1 MPEGNGGM
9 RPHFM
14 YLTIAGECA
23 IIPAMKLIA
32 QVKLQPNTEQAA
44 ALQETI
50 QRANAACN
58 YISDVAWK
66 SKTFNQFRL
75 HKLVYRDVRNRF
87 GLTAQ
92 VAVRCISKVA
102 DAYKLDK
109 KRKRTFKP
117 LGAITYDDRILRW
130 YIDKG
135 VVSIW
140 TVNGR
145 MRIPFVCGDRQRE
158 MLKYRKGESDLIIF
172 RDQFYLSATCE
183 IEEPIPTEGN
193 GVLGLDMGI
202 ANLAVDSD
210 GNVYSGEAVNKA
222 RRRYRHMRSRYQSV
236 NTKSA
241 KRHLKRLSGK
251 EKRFAKNVNH
261 VISKQVVKLA
271 KDTCRDIAIEDLSGI
286 RDRVTVRH
294 GEQRATLHGWSFFQL
309 RSFLA
314 YKSRLA
320 GVNLIL
326 VDPRNTSSTCPACGN
341 VDKRNRP
348 NQSTFKCVVCG
359 YSGLA
364 DHIAARNIA
373 SRAAVNP
380 PMVSDVGAHLSPVG
394 ESPTAP
400 GTSRP
405 L

>member
-1 MPEGNGGM
+1 
-9 RPHFM
+9 
-14 YLTIAGECA
+14 
-23 IIPAMKLIA
+23 MKLIA
-32 QVKLQPNTEQAA
+32 QVKLQPNTEQAT
-44 ALQETI
+44 ALKDTI

-75 HKLVYRDVRNRF
+75 HRLVYREVRNRF

-92 VAVRCISKVA
+92 VAIRCISKVA

-130 YIDKG
+130 YIDKS

-145 MRIPFVCGDRQRE
+145 MRIPFVCGDRQRA
-158 MLKYRKGESDLIIF
+158 MLKHRRGESDLIIF
-172 RDQFYLSATCE
+172 RDQFYISATCE

-193 GVLGLDMGI
+193 GVLGLDLGI
-202 ANLAVDSD
+202 VNIAVDSD
-210 GNVYSGEAVNKA
+210 GNVYSSESLNRV
-222 RRRYRHMRSRYQSV
+222 RRRYRRLRAKYQSV

-241 KRHLKRLSGK
+241 KRHLKKLSGK
-251 EKRFAKNVNH
+251 EKRFARNVNH
-261 VISKQVVKLA
+261 TISKQVVKLA

-286 RDRVTVRH
+286 RDRITVRH
-294 GEQRATLHGWSFFQL
+294 GEQRATLHSWSFFQL

-320 GVNLIL
+320 GVRLIL
-326 VDPRNTSSTCPACGN
+326 VDPHNTSRTCPACGSI
-341 VDKRNRP
+341 DQRNRP
-348 NQSTFKCVVCG
+348 NQSTFRCVVCG

-380 PMVSDVGAHLSPVG
+380 PMVSDIGD
-394 ESPTAP
+394 SPTGGSAMAP
-400 GTSRP
+400 GTSRRLQATVVDYFNRP
-405 L
+405 QVKV